1 MEKQALWRPGFCAP
15 ARSSRMSARAMQGE
29 SSVRSIPSPQKP
41 IRAEIKV
48 PVPPVGKNSSAGE
61 EKEDFEEKA
70 PIPAPVEDISVDYYE
85 PKLGDVVVGMVV
97 SGNSSKLEVDIGAQS
112 LGMMFARD
120 LVPFERFK
128 LEDRMWRI
136 DDDNSDGYSERF
148 VPPTSG
154 RACLVKDDEALDAS
168 AGGDLMVE
176 PGTIV
181 QLLIIGKTLS
191 GTALLSMRNFSRP
204 IAWQR
209 VRDIHSAEESIE
221 VRIES
226 YNLGGLICRIEGL
239 TAFLPKDMIQ
249 NSPRD
254 ITQLKDYVG
263 RTLLVMIIEV
273 EEAKARILVNE
284 RAAWVQQLAPPDSLV
299 EGVVKKVE
307 AYGVVVSIDETDL
320 SALLHISNI
329 SHRRIARVADI
340 FAEGDRI
347 KAVVL
352 RPRVPDKVI
361 LSTSLLEREKG
372 SIIADKEKV
381 FTEADD
387 AFKDWRRDKS
397 KFLDDVRRS
406 KTGSYEETLKQAR
419 DVETKQI
426 ANLDWL
432 DFEENK

>member
-299 EGVVKKVE
+299 E
-307 AYGVVVSIDETDL
+307 DL